1 LYLSK
6 IKLYN
11 FRNLSDQSIELSNGP
26 IYITGLN
33 GNGKTN
39 FVEAI
44 YLLSGSRSFRTNNQG
59 ELIKWGNKEA
69 SVFGVV
75 NSKNGNSELG
85 IALTPG
91 KRRAFR
97 DGAELQSIAQLL
109 GGCSVVA
116 FAPSDLTLVKGAPA
130 GRRRFLDRHVVD
142 IQPHYLKLLLS
153 YQRALD
159 SKSALLKRGIVSAGD
174 LEPWNRLLAEYG
186 GKLVDNRRKFLI
198 LLEQVSRKVH
208 REFALTDG
216 ELSLNLESD
225 LLPHGDTDNV
235 SPVSENWVY
244 NELVQV
250 SQREIQQRSCIF
262 GPHRDDIAITLRN
275 GSSQAIDARAYA
287 SQGQTRSI
295 VLALKL
301 GVIELLESECA
312 GESPIVILDD
322 VDSEL
327 DRERSERLFS
337 LIGSERRQIFITGTE
352 LPEGHKESE
361 VLGRCRE
368 LIVSE
373 GVVSV

>member
-1 LYLSK
+1 
-6 IKLYN
+6 
-11 FRNLSDQSIELSNGP
+11 
-26 IYITGLN
+26 
-33 GNGKTN
+33 
-39 FVEAI
+39 
-44 YLLSGSRSFRTNNQG
+44 
-59 ELIKWGNKEA
+59 
-69 SVFGVV
+69 
-75 NSKNGNSELG
+75 
-85 IALTPG
+85 
-91 KRRAFR
+91 
-97 DGAELQSIAQLL
+97 
-109 GGCSVVA
+109 
-116 FAPSDLTLVKGAPA
+116 
-130 GRRRFLDRHVVD
+130 
-142 IQPHYLKLLLS
+142 
-153 YQRALD
+153 
-159 SKSALLKRGIVSAGD
+159 
-174 LEPWNRLLAEYG
+174 
-186 GKLVDNRRKFLI
+186 
-198 LLEQVSRKVH
+198 
-208 REFALTDG
+208 
-216 ELSLNLESD
+216 
-225 LLPHGDTDNV
+225 
-235 SPVSENWVY
+235 
-244 NELVQV
+244 VQV